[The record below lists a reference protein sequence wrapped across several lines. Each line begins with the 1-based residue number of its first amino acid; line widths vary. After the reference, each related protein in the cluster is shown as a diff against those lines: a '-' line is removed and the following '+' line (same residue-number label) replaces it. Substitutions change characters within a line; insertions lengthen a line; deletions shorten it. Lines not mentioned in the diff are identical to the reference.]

1 MPSAKTNGAS
11 ADAATGT
18 ADTAWHRELLDGL
31 CAFERE
37 TGSSGERAAADWLAE
52 RLGEHGV
59 SADVEEEALHDT
71 FWWPLGLAAGAGV
84 LAGMLALRGRRL
96 SAAAL
101 GTLAFAA
108 GVDDLPPRHRRFRS
122 LLPKRKATNVVAT
135 IGPDDAE
142 RTVVVVAHHD
152 AAHSGLV
159 FSPAIPNK
167 INELNPEIFKKGNTS
182 PPLMWPVVGAPLVSA
197 LGAITGS
204 RALTKAGVVLS
215 AGVAAAMADIG
226 MREVVPGAN
235 DNGTGVVTLIA
246 LARALAASPTE
257 SVRVMLVS
265 TSEEGLCEGMSAF
278 GARHFPELPPERT
291 FILSVDTVGSPHL
304 LFLRGEGMFGIT
316 EYPER
321 SLALCDGV
329 AEELGIHVMPNLRL
343 QNATDGVIALA
354 AGYQC
359 AAMCS
364 VTDLKQPA
372 NYHWPTDT
380 PENVNYET
388 LADACR
394 LVEAIVRRLDE
405 RWL

>member
-1 MPSAKTNGAS
+1 MTEAQTDRVPAQAP
-11 ADAATGT
+11 DA
-18 ADTAWHRELLDGL
+18 AWHRELLDGL
-31 CAFERE
+31 CVFERE
-37 TGSSGERAAADWLAE
+37 TGSSGERAAAVWLTE
-52 RLGEHGV
+52 RLAEHGV
-59 SADVEEEALHDT
+59 SATVEDEPLHDT

-84 LAGMLALRGRRL
+84 LAGLLGLRGRRL

-101 GTLAFAA
+101 GTAAFAA
-108 GVDDLPPRHRRFRS
+108 AVDDLPPRSRRFRG
-122 LLPKRKATNVVAT
+122 LLPKRRATNVVAT
-135 IGPDDAE
+135 VGRDDAE
-142 RTVVVVAHHD
+142 RTVVIVAHHD

-159 FSPAIPNK
+159 FNPYIPNK
-167 INELNPEIFKKGNTS
+167 IAEVNPKFFEVNNTS
-182 PPLMWPVVGAPLVSA
+182 PPLMWPVVGAPLVPA
-197 LGAITGS
+197 LGALFGS
-204 RALTKAGVVLS
+204 RALLKAGIGLS
-215 AGVAAAMADIG
+215 AAVAASMADIG
-226 MREVVPGAN
+226 MRNVVPGAN
-235 DNGTGVVTLIA
+235 DNGTGVITLIA
-246 LARALAASPTE
+246 LARALAETPTS

-278 GARHFPELPPERT
+278 AARHFPELPPERT

-304 LFLRGEGMFGIT
+304 LFLRGEGMVGMT
-316 EYPER
+316 EYPAEA
-321 SLALCDGV
+321 LALCDGV
-329 AEELGIHVMPNLRL
+329 AEELGIHLMPDLRL
-343 QNATDGVIALA
+343 RNATDGVIALD

-364 VTDLKQPA
+364 VTNLKQPA